1 MILKSIIKLVLDDNN
16 SVFNTMRIENLQK
29 YVMVKK
35 YFAIE
40 TQNVLKSIRDT
51 IITYLK
57 DEKNSEIGSVAN

>member
-1 MILKSIIKLVLDDNN
+1 
-16 SVFNTMRIENLQK
+16 MRIENLQK

-57 DEKNSEIGSVAN
+57 DEKNSEMGSVANWDKENLQFSFFV